1 MEYMKWSEP
10 FWFCRLFFLFP
21 LSCTSI
27 FFLSFVNAKTDFQ
40 HDRRCIALAFPIMT
54 FPLPK
59 SRKKYSNHYNS
70 QMPKANIASQ
80 QSRLEG
86 DERKL
91 RDISNKK
98 KSSERDL
105 GNRRT
110 EHGALEHAA
119 KEHDRKVKHRDE
131 LVAQFAQT
139 QSMYVPARI
148 FPPPHRHLVEI
159 REDLL
164 AGCLQDPPPGSWSP
178 PAGTNVLFSSFS
190 GVGQQSQ
197 QHVHPHLC

>member
-1 MEYMKWSEP
+1 MQKLIFNTIDFALHLHFQSWH
-10 FWFCRLFFLFP
+10 FP
-21 LSCTSI
+21 YQ
-27 FFLSFVNAKTDFQ
+27 NPAK
-40 HDRRCIALAFPIMT
+40 I
-54 FPLPK
+54 
-59 SRKKYSNHYNS
+59 YSNHYNS

-159 REDLL
+159 REGLL

-178 PAGTNVLFSSFS
+178 PAGHQCSLFLFLWSRSAK
-190 GVGQQSQ
+190 
-197 QHVHPHLC
+197 PATYTPRTR

>member
-1 MEYMKWSEP
+1 MQKLIFNTIDVALHLHFQSWH
-10 FWFCRLFFLFP
+10 FLYQNP
-21 LSCTSI
+21 
-27 FFLSFVNAKTDFQ
+27 AK
-40 HDRRCIALAFPIMT
+40 I
-54 FPLPK
+54 
-59 SRKKYSNHYNS
+59 YSNHYNS

-91 RDISNKK
+91 RYISNKK

-148 FPPPHRHLVEI
+148 FPPPHRHLVESE
-159 REDLL
+159 RTCWRAVCKTPLPVHG
-164 AGCLQDPPPGSWSP
+164 ARLQ
-178 PAGTNVLFSSFS
+178 ATNVLFSSFS

>member
-21 LSCTSI
+21 LSCNSI
-27 FFLSFVNAKTDFQ
+27 FLSFVNAKTDFQ
-40 HDRRCIALAFPIMT
+40 HDRRCIALAFPIMA

-59 SRKKYSNHYNS
+59 SRKKYSNHYNP

-139 QSMYVPARI
+139 QSMYVPPRI
-148 FPPPHRHLVEI
+148 FPPPHRHLVESE
-159 REDLL
+159 RACWRAVGTTPLPVHG
-164 AGCLQDPPPGSWSP
+164 ARLQ
-178 PAGTNVLFSSFS
+178 ATNVLFSYFS

>member
-1 MEYMKWSEP
+1 
-10 FWFCRLFFLFP
+10 
-21 LSCTSI
+21 
-27 FFLSFVNAKTDFQ
+27 
-40 HDRRCIALAFPIMT
+40 
-54 FPLPK
+54 
-59 SRKKYSNHYNS
+59 
-70 QMPKANIASQ
+70 MPKANIASQ

-148 FPPPHRHLVEI
+148 FPLPHRHLVEI

-164 AGCLQDPPPGSWSP
+164 AGCWQTPLPVHGARLQ
-178 PAGTNVLFSSFS
+178 ATNVLVSSFS

-197 QHVHPHLC
+197 QHVHLHLC